1 MIDRG
6 GQPSEIPPSGV
17 SPSFLRGTLAALGLL
32 ALLASL
38 GPGPAPWLFG
48 GALEAARAPEAA
60 ARAARFGFAALAL
73 LLILGAGA
81 LPRILAAAAG
91 GFARLEALSARRF
104 VLLAVGAG
112 TSVRIAAAALWT
124 PPATSDAL
132 WYHAAAASLARG
144 EGLAVDGAL
153 TAYRPPGYP
162 WLLSLLYRLFG
173 PHPGL
178 AWVWGLAA
186 TILLLVSLHRIG
198 RELYGETVARG
209 AVLALAVYPALA
221 FSTGQPMSDLVF
233 TAVLTALLAWA
244 LRTEALGIPATLAAG
259 FALGLLALI
268 RSVGVAFLPVLL
280 LIWFLRTRDARR
292 LALHGLLA
300 AAALA
305 APLGAW
311 SLRNRALFGR
321 ATLAT
326 NTGLNLLIGN
336 HPGASGG
343 YDPAM
348 GVPAAAVQGLNEAQ
362 ADGVLRDRATDFATA
377 HPFRDLALWPKKLFH
392 LFAFELSAAQEF
404 FAGRQASPGLKYG
417 SYIASQAAYLAL
429 FGLCLLRGA
438 GLAVREARPAG
449 LQWTGFWVAGA
460 VLLAALATFGQDRFR
475 LPLLPW
481 MVLEAGVAVRGL
493 RT

>member
-1 MIDRG
+1 VTDRG
-6 GQPSEIPPSGV
+6 GKPSAIPPSGA
-17 SPSFLRGTLAALGLL
+17 SLPFLRAILAALSLL

-38 GPGPAPWLFG
+38 GPGPASWLFG
-48 GALEAARAPEAA
+48 GALASARAPEAA
-60 ARAARFGFAALAL
+60 TGAVRLGFAALSATL
-73 LLILGAGA
+73 ALGAGA
-81 LPRILAAAAG
+81 LPWILAAATG
-91 GFARLEALSARRF
+91 GMARLEALSGRRF
-104 VLLAVGAG
+104 VLLAVCAGASIRLATAVLG
-112 TSVRIAAAALWT
+112 S

-132 WYHAAAASLARG
+132 WYHAAAASLAHG

-178 AWVWGLAA
+178 AWVWGLVA

-233 TAVLTALLAWA
+233 TACLTALLGWA
-244 LRTEALGIPATLAAG
+244 LRTEALRLPASLAAG
-259 FALGLLALI
+259 FALGLLTLI
-268 RSVGVAFLPVLL
+268 RSVGAAFFPVLL
-280 LIWFLRTRDARR
+280 LIWFIRTRDARR

-336 HPGASGG
+336 HPGATGG
-343 YDPAM
+343 YDPAL
-348 GVPAAAVQGLNEAQ
+348 GVPAEVLQGLNEAQ
-362 ADGVLRDRATDFATA
+362 ADGVLLDRAAGFAAA
-377 HPFRDLALWPKKLFH
+377 HPLQVLALWPKKLFH

-404 FAGRQASPGLKYG
+404 FAGRRAAPGLKYG
-417 SYIASQAAYLAL
+417 SYFASQAAYLVL

-438 GLAVREARPAG
+438 GLALREARPAG

-460 VLLAALATFGQDRFR
+460 VLFAALATFGQDRFR

-481 MVLEAGVAVRGL
+481 MFLEAGVAVRGL
-493 RT
+493 RR